1 MANIAF
7 VERALALAA
16 ERRDSNH
23 DDLFRVRL
31 VRAARQ
37 LRRFGDVAVLG
48 SLEAALGPA
57 PFLQLASLDLRAA
70 CQVFGRRGSNDI
82 GIINGAE

>member
-1 MANIAF
+1 MPAKIAASDVANIAF

-48 SLEAALGPA
+48 SVGT
-57 PFLQLASLDLRAA
+57 
-70 CQVFGRRGSNDI
+70 GSI
-82 GIINGAE
+82 PSAR